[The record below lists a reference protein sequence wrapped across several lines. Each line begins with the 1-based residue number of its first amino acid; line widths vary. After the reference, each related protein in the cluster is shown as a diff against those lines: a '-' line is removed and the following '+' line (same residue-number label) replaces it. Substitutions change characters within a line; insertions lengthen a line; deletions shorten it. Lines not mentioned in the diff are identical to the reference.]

1 MSQIKKKASCVFA
14 NLITVKKTGLVFIVV
29 LLLSGCNN
37 HRPVDQTDKKNGAGN
52 PEPKLLSQPEVTTDT
67 LQFIHFE
74 GNFDYWSCVF
84 LDSKKDTVTL
94 VTDTILPSKLKNRLF
109 EVKSFM
115 DTLLQAG
122 DNDSKFSARRMSE
135 FRLLKGKPF
144 VAPITEKQ
152 ILRDIWDIPEVMS
165 GADQAAIA
173 ERPTD
178 EKNYYLVETGT
189 HGEDNF
195 SRFYMFRVYIYPNY
209 EIRVYD
215 PDKDADMSLEQWR
228 KQNQ

>member
-1 MSQIKKKASCVFA
+1 MSQIRKETNLTLGIKTVLVFA
-14 NLITVKKTGLVFIVV
+14 VVLLLNACGNNNPVDQNDKKTGLVAPIVKPLARPEFI
-29 LLLSGCNN
+29 
-37 HRPVDQTDKKNGAGN
+37 
-52 PEPKLLSQPEVTTDT
+52 TDT

-84 LDSKKDTVTL
+84 LNSQKDTVTL
-94 VTDTILPSKLKNRLF
+94 VTDTILSSKLKNRLF
-109 EVKSFM
+109 EVKSFT

-122 DNDSKFSARRMSE
+122 DNDSKFAASRMSE

-152 ILRDIWDIPEVMS
+152 IVRDVWAIPEVES
-165 GADQAAIA
+165 GADQVVIA

-178 EKNYYLVETGT
+178 EKNYYLIETGT

-195 SRFYMFRVYIYPNY
+195 SRFYMFRVYTYPNY

-215 PDKDADMSLEQWR
+215 PERNTDISLEQWR
-228 KQNQ
+228 KQK

>member
-1 MSQIKKKASCVFA
+1 MSKIRKEANLTLGRKTVLVFA
-14 NLITVKKTGLVFIVV
+14 LA
-29 LLLSGCNN
+29 LLLNACGNN
-37 HRPVDQTDKKNGAGN
+37 QPADQTDKKTAQVPPKTKVLPR
-52 PEPKLLSQPEVTTDT
+52 PEFTTDT

-84 LDSKKDTVTL
+84 LNSQKDTVTL
-94 VTDTILPSKLKNRLF
+94 VTDTMLSSKLKNRLF

-122 DNDSKFSARRMSE
+122 DNDSKFAARRMSE

-152 ILRDIWDIPEVMS
+152 IVRDVWAIPEVES
-165 GADQAAIA
+165 GADQVVIA
-173 ERPTD
+173 ELPTD

-195 SRFYMFRVYIYPNY
+195 SRFYMFRVYVYPNY

-215 PDKDADMSLEQWR
+215 PEKNTDISLEQWR
-228 KQNQ
+228 KQSQ

>member
-1 MSQIKKKASCVFA
+1 MIFRKLRLSIILIFTFAVLAVSCKNEKTPRTKPQQKLAKVAIKKPNNKPGAT
-14 NLITVKKTGLVFIVV
+14 ITT
-29 LLLSGCNN
+29 
-37 HRPVDQTDKKNGAGN
+37 
-52 PEPKLLSQPEVTTDT
+52 ET

-84 LDSKKDTVTL
+84 LDSKKDTIVL
-94 VTDTILPSKLKNRLF
+94 VTDSMISGRYKNRLF
-109 EVKSFM
+109 LVSYFT
-115 DTLLQAG
+115 DTLYQAG
-122 DNDSKFSARRMSE
+122 DNDSKYTARRMSD
-135 FRLLKGKPF
+135 FKLLKGKPF
-144 VAPITEKQ
+144 VKPITEQ
-152 ILRDIWDIPEVMS
+152 QVLHDVGNLPEVQS
-165 GADQAAIA
+165 GADQVAIA

-215 PDKDADMSLEQWR
+215 PEKETDVSLAQWR
-228 KQNQ
+228 KQ

>member
-1 MSQIKKKASCVFA
+1 MYQVKPKRMIFRKLIIATILFFTFAGLALSCRNKKVPVTQPQQALAKATTRTQQNKPGPA
-14 NLITVKKTGLVFIVV
+14 I
-29 LLLSGCNN
+29 
-37 HRPVDQTDKKNGAGN
+37 
-52 PEPKLLSQPEVTTDT
+52 TTDT

-84 LDSKKDTVTL
+84 LNSKKDTIVL
-94 VTDTILPSKLKNRLF
+94 VTDTVIIGNYKNRLF
-109 EVKSFM
+109 RVSYFM
-115 DTLLQAG
+115 DTLYQAG
-122 DNDSKFSARRMSE
+122 DNDSEYSAQRMSD
-135 FRLLKGKPF
+135 FKLLKGKPF
-144 VAPITEKQ
+144 VKPITEQ
-152 ILRDIWDIPEVMS
+152 QVLRDVGNLPEVQS
-165 GADQAAIA
+165 GADQVAIA

-215 PDKDADMSLEQWR
+215 AEKETDISLAQWR
-228 KQNQ
+228 KQ